1 MEKKSLGNY
10 LVDRTES
17 LDDKSIIDYFIERND
32 DKIVRLLD
40 KEQYLLEGS
49 RGVGKTML
57 MKTAMLQSLEKFG
70 QNSILPVW
78 ISFEESIRLERISIV
93 NNNIDPFL
101 QWTMGKILLE
111 TLYMI
116 LKTKPEVIKELD
128 NKLAKFF
135 GKEAISPDEK
145 YSDLLKEYIKTL
157 EKADIKDSSELEKET
172 PSKELMNA
180 LDNPY
185 AFKEFL
191 LTLIEDFKLSRIV
204 FLFDEAAHVFSYSQ
218 QEKFFTFFKSLRD
231 PKIACK
237 AAVYPGITNYGKSF
251 ERGQDAKELRI
262 GWDARKVDDLRYI
275 KNILKK
281 RIQGYDKKA
290 WEILTVDND
299 VIDMIC
305 ICSNGNPRFAFHIVD
320 ELKFDKK
327 ISTQVLINT
336 IRSVFKTKWTEFS
349 TLKQRLLKYEIHIN
363 EAEKL
368 MKEII
373 IPNLVEWN
381 KNKIKKDKKSKLSG
395 GFNMSTGVYDKLYK
409 VFSILDYS
417 SLININH
424 SKKALGQ
431 KKQGYYISL
440 NPSLLFTEL
449 IIKDIAEFR
458 NISISNDMNKEY
470 STGTSELIE
479 IIKQL
484 KESNELVCSNAT
496 CDFRTTDDK
505 VKFCPQCGTPIKV
518 NEPISLYKILR
529 SHDINYLK
537 LSDKMKDRLNKKFK
551 NIGEIYDADLDDI
564 RMDYIQDVR
573 IEKIKNSAI
582 EYMAG

>member
-1 MEKKSLGNY
+1 MEKSLGDY

-17 LDDKSIIDYFIERND
+17 LDDKSIINYFIERND

-116 LKTKPEVIKELD
+116 LKTKPEATKELD
-128 NKLAKFF
+128 NRLSKIF
-135 GKEAISPDEK
+135 GKKSVNTDEK
-145 YSDLLKEYIKTL
+145 YSDLLKNYIKTL
-157 EKADIKDSSELEKET
+157 EKADIKDSSELEKKI
-172 PSKELMNA
+172 PSKGLINA

-191 LTLIEDFKLSRIV
+191 LTLIEDFNLSRIV

-231 PKIACK
+231 PRIACK

-262 GWDARKVDDLRYI
+262 GWDSSKREDLNYI

-290 WEILTVDND
+290 WELLTVDND
-299 VIDMIC
+299 IIDMIC

-320 ELKFDKK
+320 ELNFDKK
-327 ISTQVLINT
+327 ITSKSLITT
-336 IRSVFKTKWTEFS
+336 IRRVFKTKWTEFS

-381 KNKIKKDKKSKLSG
+381 KIKRDKKLKLSG
-395 GFNMSTGVYDKLYK
+395 GINISTGVYDKLYK

-440 NPSLLFTEL
+440 NPSLLFTDI
-449 IIKDIAEFR
+449 IIKDIQEFR
-458 NISISNDMNKEY
+458 KISISNDMNKEY
-470 STGTSELIE
+470 SLGTPE
-479 IIKQL
+479 IIGIIKRV
-484 KESNELVCSNAT
+484 KESNELICSNST

-505 VKFCPQCGTPIKV
+505 FKFCPQCGTPIKL

-537 LSDKMKDRLNKKFK
+537 LSSKIKTRLNTKFS
-551 NIGEIYDADLDDI
+551 NIGEIYDAEPDNI
-564 RMDYIQDVR
+564 KMHYIKEVR
-573 IEKIKNSAI
+573 VEKIKNAVI